1 MRDKNI
7 DIYRGCVMLYITC
20 FVHLMFWMKFFG
32 FPYKSWFIIGSPAS
46 FVVAGAAFSLA
57 SPKKYLVYAKKRLYR
72 IVRPYWMYAFVV
84 LSILTLAHF
93 ILNAD
98 SLPTG
103 KDVLKWTLLSGE
115 SRFPFISSHLWYI
128 LPYISLSL
136 CAPFLYRLWVW
147 TKIPAGF
154 LVVFFLTTIFL
165 VDQFDVKIVQIR
177 YVLVYGLF
185 YMLGFYYNKIKVSR
199 KEQAAASVLL
209 FVVGLLL
216 YRYGGY
222 GINMQENKF
231 PSNVMF
237 AVFTLF
243 MLVTF
248 KGLLSWACLR
258 LYSFGAG
265 KKIIDI
271 YNKYVYAIYL
281 YQSFSFLI
289 LYFVVRKLGISH
301 TELSSWQYTLL
312 LPVFFVYL
320 LFSNAFL
327 GIVMTKIEKFLF
339 ERKKRQ
345 VLPEQ
350 ARN

>member
-20 FVHLMFWMKFFG
+20 FVHLMFWMKFFDY
-32 FPYKSWFIIGSPAS
+32 PYKSWFLFCVPACFIVS
-46 FVVAGAAFSLA
+46 GAAFSLA
-57 SPKKYLVYAKKRLYR
+57 KPKKYRAHVRKLFNR
-72 IVRPYWMYAFVV
+72 IVRPYWIYAFIV
-84 LSILTLAHF
+84 LSMLTLAHF
-93 ILNAD
+93 VFNAD

-103 KDVLKWTLLSGE
+103 KEVFGWVFSTGRV
-115 SRFPFISSHLWYI
+115 RFPFISGHIWYI
-128 LPYISLSL
+128 LPYILLSL

-147 TKIPAGF
+147 VKIPAGF

-199 KEQAAASVLL
+199 KEQVAASVLL

-222 GINMQENKF
+222 SINMQENKF
-231 PSNVMF
+231 PTNVMF

-248 KGLLSWACLR
+248 KGLLSWACSR

-265 KKIIDI
+265 KKIVDI

-281 YQSFSFLI
+281 YQSFSFLV

-301 TELSSWQYTLL
+301 TDLPSWQYTLL
-312 LPVFFVYL
+312 FPVFFVYL

-327 GIVMTKIEKFLF
+327 GMVMTKIEKFLF

-350 ARN
+350 T